1 MKITRIHLENFR
13 QHRNLEIELDN
24 SRSSFT
30 ILKGRNGAGKT
41 NLLKAI
47 TWVMTGKLAKDESK
61 FDLVS
66 LVSIS
71 AAKAAAKGEIIEV
84 LVRLDIDLGSSGM
97 AQIERSARFVKSGDG
112 IQDLDVSGTN
122 LSVMSL
128 EDKSRGYQKEPNP
141 DLWLEKIFPDRFS
154 HYFLFDGEHLHR
166 FFKDT
171 EAAFVKKAVLE
182 IANIDQLEKLVE
194 HLGIVN
200 QNLVKEVG
208 SIAGVKGEELRKDY
222 EFVEK
227 KIESIVEELKQKEG
241 SRVELDEQLTQA
253 REKMGDIAAIQ
264 KDIALRNQFEGLAQ
278 SASSRGQDARKELN
292 SWAFKVGPAL
302 MLATQIKAIE
312 LEIETARTKKVLPP
326 PYKPEALEELLA
338 QAVCICG
345 RDLEANSDSCKH
357 VESLLAK
364 FAGLSEIGTLLS
376 ELQQPL
382 QYVKARIDGSPETL
396 QSTQE
401 RIKSALSDESKAM
414 EQLSVIKQKLAG
426 HDDAQISF
434 IAKKHDEAKK
444 ALESLLLQIG
454 SLERQLE
461 DQRERLALIRKDI
474 ENEATSKEKS
484 REALQRQ
491 RFAEATLNTAR
502 GMYEN
507 FSDQV
512 REKVAE
518 ELNEE
523 FQSMIWKKNF
533 FKPVQIDDDYRV
545 LVSPKKFDV
554 EWRNALSAGETACL
568 AFAFSLTLSNVAGF
582 SYPMVVDSPLGR
594 LDSEVKE
601 FVSSVLAKALQS
613 EVDSEGKQILLLMT
627 DSEYNAD
634 VADALAHMK
643 PKVWEILF
651 DEENAE
657 SRLGAVK

>member
-1 MKITRIHLENFR
+1 MKISRIHLEN
-13 QHRNLEIELDN
+13 IELDS

-47 TWVMTGKLAKDESK
+47 TWAMTGKLAKDESK
-61 FDLVS
+61 FDLIS

-71 AAKAAAKGEIIEV
+71 TAKAAAKDEIIEV
-84 LVRLDIDLGSSGM
+84 VVRLDIDLGASGM
-97 AQIERSARFVKSGDG
+97 AQIERSARFVKSGSG
-112 IQDLDVSGTN
+112 IQDLSISATN
-122 LSVMSL
+122 LSVMTL
-128 EDKSRGYQKEPNP
+128 EDKSRGYQKEVNP
-141 DLWLEKIFPDRFS
+141 ELWLEKIFPDRFS

-171 EAAFVKKAVLE
+171 EATFVKRAVLE

-194 HLGIVN
+194 HLAIVN
-200 QNLVKEVG
+200 QQLLKEVG
-208 SIAGVKGEELRKDY
+208 SIAGVKGEGLRKDY
-222 EFVEK
+222 EFIEK
-227 KIESIVEELKQKEG
+227 KIENIVEEIKQKEV
-241 SRVELDEQLTQA
+241 SQVELDGQLLQA

-264 KDIALRNQFEGLAQ
+264 KDIALRNQLEGIAQ
-278 SASSRGQDARKELN
+278 SASSRGHEARKELN

-302 MLATQIKAIE
+302 MLSNQIKAVE
-312 LEIETARTKKVLPP
+312 LEIESARNKKVLPP
-326 PYKPEALEELLA
+326 PYKPEALKELLDVA
-338 QAVCICG
+338 ECICG
-345 RDLEANSDSCKH
+345 RELVANSDSCKH

-364 FAGLSEIGTLLS
+364 FAGLSEVGTLLS

-401 RIKSALSDESKAM
+401 RIKSALMDENKAM
-414 EQLSVIKQKLAG
+414 EELSVIKQKLAG

-434 IAKKHDEAKK
+434 IARKHDDASK
-444 ALESLLLQIG
+444 ALVSLHQQIG
-454 SLERQLE
+454 SLNRQLE
-461 DQRERLALIRKDI
+461 DQRDKLAGVRKDI
-474 ENEATSKEKS
+474 ENEAASKEKS

-491 RFAEATLNTAR
+491 RFAEATLATAKE
-502 GMYEN
+502 MYEN
-507 FSDQV
+507 FSNQV

-545 LVSPKKFDV
+545 LVSPKNFDV
-554 EWRNALSAGETACL
+554 EWRSALSAGETACL

-582 SYPMVVDSPLGR
+582 SYPMVIDSPLGK

-601 FVSSVLAKALQS
+601 F
-613 EVDSEGKQILLLMT
+613 IL
-627 DSEYNAD
+627 
-634 VADALAHMK
+634 
-643 PKVWEILF
+643 
-651 DEENAE
+651 
-657 SRLGAVK
+657 

>member
-1 MKITRIHLENFR
+1 M
-13 QHRNLEIELDN
+13 
-24 SRSSFT
+24 
-30 ILKGRNGAGKT
+30 
-41 NLLKAI
+41 
-47 TWVMTGKLAKDESK
+47 
-61 FDLVS
+61 
-66 LVSIS
+66 
-71 AAKAAAKGEIIEV
+71 
-84 LVRLDIDLGSSGM
+84 
-97 AQIERSARFVKSGDG
+97 
-112 IQDLDVSGTN
+112 
-122 LSVMSL
+122 
-128 EDKSRGYQKEPNP
+128 
-141 DLWLEKIFPDRFS
+141 
-154 HYFLFDGEHLHR
+154 
-166 FFKDT
+166 
-171 EAAFVKKAVLE
+171 
-182 IANIDQLEKLVE
+182 
-194 HLGIVN
+194 
-200 QNLVKEVG
+200 
-208 SIAGVKGEELRKDY
+208 
-222 EFVEK
+222 
-227 KIESIVEELKQKEG
+227 
-241 SRVELDEQLTQA
+241 ELDEQLTQA

-357 VESLLAK
+357 VEGLLAK

-613 EVDSEGKQILLLMT
+613 EIDSEGKQILLLMT

>member
-1 MKITRIHLENFR
+1 MKISRIHIENFR
-13 QHRNLEIELDN
+13 QHKNLEIELDS

-30 ILKGRNGAGKT
+30 IIKGRNGAGKT

-61 FDLVS
+61 FDPVS

-71 AAKAAAKGEIIEV
+71 VAKSATKGEIIEV
-84 LVRLDIDLGSSGM
+84 LVRLDIDLGTSGL
-97 AQIERSARFVKSGDG
+97 AQIERVARFVKTGEG
-112 IQDLDVSGTN
+112 IQDLNYSATTLG
-122 LSVMSL
+122 VMTL
-128 EDKSRGYQKEPNP
+128 EDKSRGYQKEGNP
-141 DLWLEKIFPDRFS
+141 ELWLEKIFPDRFS

-200 QNLVKEVG
+200 QQLVKEIG

-222 EFVEK
+222 EFIEK
-227 KIESIVEELKQKEG
+227 KIEAIVDELKVKEE
-241 SRVELDEQLTQA
+241 SRIELDDQLSQA

-264 KDIALRNQFEGLAQ
+264 KDITLRNQLEGIAQ
-278 SASSRGQDARKELN
+278 SASARGLDARKELN

-302 MLATQIKAIE
+302 MLSQQIKAVE
-312 LEIETARTKKVLPP
+312 KEIESARTKKVLPP
-326 PYKPEALEELLA
+326 PYKPEALQELLA

-382 QYVKARIDGSPETL
+382 QYVKARVDSSPETL

-401 RIKSALSDESKAM
+401 RIKSALGDESKAM
-414 EQLSVIKQKLAG
+414 EELSVIKQKLAG

-434 IAKKHDEAKK
+434 IAKKHDEARK
-444 ALESLLLQIG
+444 ALDSLLLQIG

-461 DQRERLALIRKDI
+461 DQKEKLATVRKDI
-474 ENEATSKEKS
+474 ENEAASKEKS

-491 RFAEATLNTAR
+491 KFAEATLNTAR

-507 FSDQV
+507 FSNQV

-533 FKPVQIDDDYRV
+533 FKPVQIDEDYRV

-582 SYPMVVDSPLGR
+582 SYPMVVDSPLGK
-594 LDSEVKE
+594 LDEEVKE
-601 FVSSVLAKALQS
+601 FVSSVLAKALES
-613 EVDSEGKQILLLMT
+613 EADSEGKQILMLMT
-627 DSEYNAD
+627 DSEYSSD
-634 VADALAHMK
+634 VADAIAYMN
-643 PKVWEILF
+643 PSVFEIIF
-651 DEENAE
+651 DQDNAE

>member
-627 DSEYNAD
+627 DSEYNAE

>member
-1 MKITRIHLENFR
+1 MKISRIHIENFR
-13 QHRNLEIELDN
+13 QHKNLEIELDS

-30 ILKGRNGAGKT
+30 IIKGRNGAGKT

-61 FDLVS
+61 FDPIS

-71 AAKAAAKGEIIEV
+71 VAKSAAKGEIIEV
-84 LVRLDIDLGSSGM
+84 LVRLDIDLGNSGL
-97 AQIERSARFVKSGDG
+97 AQIERVARFVKSGDG
-112 IQDLDVSGTN
+112 IQDLSHSATN
-122 LSVMSL
+122 LSVMTL
-128 EDKSRGYQKEPNP
+128 EDKSRGYQKEANP
-141 DLWLEKIFPDRFS
+141 ELWLEKVFPDRFS

-194 HLGIVN
+194 HLGVVN
-200 QNLVKEVG
+200 QQLVKEIG

-222 EFVEK
+222 EFIEK
-227 KIESIVEELKQKEG
+227 KIATIVEELGQKEE
-241 SRVELDEQLTQA
+241 SRIALDEQLSQA
-253 REKMGDIAAIQ
+253 RDKMGDIAAIQ
-264 KDIALRNQFEGLAQ
+264 KDINLRSQLEGMAQ
-278 SASSRGQDARKELN
+278 SASTRGHEARKELN
-292 SWAFKVGPAL
+292 SWSFKVGPAL
-302 MLATQIKAIE
+302 MLSDQIKAVEKEIE
-312 LEIETARTKKVLPP
+312 LARTKKVLPP
-326 PYKPEALEELLA
+326 PYKPEALMELLE

-345 RDLEANSDSCKH
+345 RELESNSESCKH
-357 VESLLAK
+357 VENLLAK

-382 QYVKARIDGSPETL
+382 QYVKARVDGSPETL

-401 RIKSALSDESKAM
+401 RIKSALADESKAM
-414 EQLSVIKQKLAG
+414 EELSVIKQKLAG

-434 IAKKHDEAKK
+434 IAKKHDEARKD
-444 ALESLLLQIG
+444 LDTLLLQIG

-461 DQRERLALIRKDI
+461 DQREKLANVRKDI
-474 ENEATSKEKS
+474 ENEAASKEKS
-484 REALQRQ
+484 REALKRQ
-491 RFAEATLNTAR
+491 RFAEATLITAK

-507 FSDQV
+507 FSNQV

-533 FKPVQIDDDYRV
+533 FKPVQIDEDYRV

-582 SYPMVVDSPLGR
+582 SYPMVVDSPLGK
-594 LDSEVKE
+594 LDEEVKE
-601 FVSSVLAKALQS
+601 FVSSVLAKALES
-613 EVDSEGKQILLLMT
+613 EVDSEGKQILMLMT
-627 DSEYNAD
+627 DSEYSTD
-634 VADALAHMK
+634 VADAIAYMN
-643 PKVWEILF
+643 PSVFEIIF
-651 DEENAE
+651 DEDNAE

>member
-154 HYFLFDGEHLHR
+154 HYFLFDGEHLHK

-200 QNLVKEVG
+200 QNLVKEIG

-227 KIESIVEELKQKEG
+227 KIESIVEELKQKEV

-253 REKMGDIAAIQ
+253 RDKMGDIAAIQ
-264 KDIALRNQFEGLAQ
+264 KDIALRNQFEGIAQ
-278 SASSRGQDARKELN
+278 SASNRGQEARKELN

-302 MLATQIKAIE
+302 MLSAQIGAIE

-326 PYKPEALEELLA
+326 PYKPEALEELLS

-345 RDLEANSDSCKH
+345 RDLEPNSDSCKH

-414 EQLSVIKQKLAG
+414 EQLSVIKQKLSG

-444 ALESLLLQIG
+444 ALESLILQIG

-601 FVSSVLAKALQS
+601 FVSSVLAKALES
-613 EVDSEGKQILLLMT
+613 EIDSEGKQILLLMT
-627 DSEYNAD
+627 DSEYDAD

-643 PKVWEILF
+643 PKVWEIVF

-657 SRLGAVK
+657 SRLGAIK

>member
-71 AAKAAAKGEIIEV
+71 AAKAAAKDEIIEV

-97 AQIERSARFVKSGDG
+97 AQIERSARFVKSGNG

-357 VESLLAK
+357 VEGLLAK

-613 EVDSEGKQILLLMT
+613 EIDSEGKQILLLMT

>member
-1 MKITRIHLENFR
+1 MKISRIHLENFR

-97 AQIERSARFVKSGDG
+97 AQIERSARFIKSGDG

-227 KIESIVEELKQKEG
+227 KIESILEELKQKEG

-253 REKMGDIAAIQ
+253 RDKMGDITAIQ

-338 QAVCICG
+338 QAICICG

-401 RIKSALSDESKAM
+401 RIKSAQLDESKAM

-518 ELNEE
+518 ELNDE

-613 EVDSEGKQILLLMT
+613 EIDSDGKQILLLMT

>member
-1 MKITRIHLENFR
+1 MKISRIHLENFR

-97 AQIERSARFVKSGDG
+97 AQIERSARFIKSGDG

-227 KIESIVEELKQKEG
+227 KIESILEELKQKEG

-253 REKMGDIAAIQ
+253 RDKMGDIAAIQ

-302 MLATQIKAIE
+302 MLSTQIEAIE

-338 QAVCICG
+338 QAICICG

-401 RIKSALSDESKAM
+401 RIKSAQLDESKAM

-613 EVDSEGKQILLLMT
+613 EIDSDGKQILLLMT

>member
-1 MKITRIHLENFR
+1 MKISRIHIENFR
-13 QHRNLEIELDN
+13 QHKNLEIELDS

-30 ILKGRNGAGKT
+30 IIKGRNGAGKT

-47 TWVMTGKLAKDESK
+47 TWVMTGKLAKDELK
-61 FDLVS
+61 FDPVS

-71 AAKAAAKGEIIEV
+71 VAKSAAKGEIIEV
-84 LVRLDIDLGSSGM
+84 LVRLDIDLGTSGL
-97 AQIERSARFVKSGDG
+97 AQIERVARFVKTGEG
-112 IQDLDVSGTN
+112 IQDLNYSATTLG
-122 LSVMSL
+122 VMTL
-128 EDKSRGYQKEPNP
+128 EDKSRGYQKEGNP
-141 DLWLEKIFPDRFS
+141 ELWLEKIFPDRFS

-200 QNLVKEVG
+200 QQLVKEIG

-222 EFVEK
+222 EFIEK
-227 KIESIVEELKQKEG
+227 KIEAIVDELKVKEE
-241 SRVELDEQLTQA
+241 SRIELDDQLSQA

-264 KDIALRNQFEGLAQ
+264 KDITLRNQLEGIAQ
-278 SASSRGQDARKELN
+278 SASARGLDARKELN

-302 MLATQIKAIE
+302 MLSQQIKAVE
-312 LEIETARTKKVLPP
+312 KEIESARTKKVLPP
-326 PYKPEALEELLA
+326 PYKPEALQELLA

-382 QYVKARIDGSPETL
+382 QYVKARVDSSPETL

-401 RIKSALSDESKAM
+401 RIKSALGDESKAM
-414 EQLSVIKQKLAG
+414 EELSVIKQKLAG

-434 IAKKHDEAKK
+434 IAKKHDEARK
-444 ALESLLLQIG
+444 ALDSLLLQIG

-461 DQRERLALIRKDI
+461 DQKEKLATVRKDI
-474 ENEATSKEKS
+474 ENEAASKEKS

-491 RFAEATLNTAR
+491 KFAEATLNTAR

-507 FSDQV
+507 FSNQV

-533 FKPVQIDDDYRV
+533 FKPVQIDEDYRV

-582 SYPMVVDSPLGR
+582 SYPMVVDSPLGK
-594 LDSEVKE
+594 LDEEVKE
-601 FVSSVLAKALQS
+601 FVSSVLAKALES
-613 EVDSEGKQILLLMT
+613 EADSEGKQILMLMT
-627 DSEYNAD
+627 DSEYSSD
-634 VADALAHMK
+634 VADAIAYMN
-643 PKVWEILF
+643 PSVFEIIF
-651 DEENAE
+651 DQDNAE

>member
-1 MKITRIHLENFR
+1 MKISRIHLENFR

-97 AQIERSARFVKSGDG
+97 AQIERSARFIKSGDG

-227 KIESIVEELKQKEG
+227 KIESILEELKQKEG

-253 REKMGDIAAIQ
+253 RDKMGDIAAIQ

-302 MLATQIKAIE
+302 MLSTQIKAIE

-338 QAVCICG
+338 QAICICG

-401 RIKSALSDESKAM
+401 RIKSAQLDESKAM

-613 EVDSEGKQILLLMT
+613 EIDSDGKQILLLMT

>member
-1 MKITRIHLENFR
+1 MKISRIHLENFR

-84 LVRLDIDLGSSGM
+84 LVRLDIDLGSGGM

-414 EQLSVIKQKLAG
+414 EQLAVIKQKLAG

-434 IAKKHDEAKK
+434 IAKKHDEVKK

-461 DQRERLALIRKDI
+461 DQRERLLLIRKDI

-491 RFAEATLNTAR
+491 RFAEVTLNTAR

-582 SYPMVVDSPLGR
+582 SYPRVVDSPLGR

-613 EVDSEGKQILLLMT
+613 EIDSEGKQILLLMT

>member
-657 SRLGAVK
+657 SRLGAIK

>member
-154 HYFLFDGEHLHR
+154 HYFLFDGEHLHK